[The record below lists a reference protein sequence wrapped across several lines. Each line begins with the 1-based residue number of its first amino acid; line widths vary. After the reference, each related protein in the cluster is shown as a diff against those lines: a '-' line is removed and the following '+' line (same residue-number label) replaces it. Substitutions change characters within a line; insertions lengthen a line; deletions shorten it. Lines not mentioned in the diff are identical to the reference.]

1 MGEDETTRPDWP
13 LTRRA
18 FVGTASA
25 AAIAGCL
32 DVDIGDDLTRLEF
45 VTARPPL
52 TLDPFQV
59 GDAGSAH
66 VVNQVVE
73 GLYEYDTDLELV
85 PKLAMGSPEV
95 SRSGSR
101 YVVPIDDAAAFPG
114 GDPVEA
120 ADVVHSFTAPRA
132 DPTPAGRQMTM
143 IADVSAI
150 DVQTVQFDLSYPY
163 PAFPSVLTSYV
174 VPRDLPA
181 VPDAEQTEAPTA
193 RLVGSGPFEFDT
205 RLDDGGV
212 RLTNRGNYWDDP
224 SPAIDGVEFRPV
236 PEGTKR
242 VITVK
247 TSEADVIDEIPPAV
261 WDTLTGLDTVN
272 LASTAGLGYYY
283 LGFNC
288 RDGPAADPRV
298 REAIDYAVDLDRAVA
313 DAVDPLGDRLYAP
326 VPDQVADAWSFP
338 TEEWATIPHD
348 RDIDRAATLLD
359 ESDAVPPDWEATLI
373 VPPDD
378 TREQLCEAVAAGI
391 RAAGYRARVDRLDW
405 QTFADTYT
413 RGDPTAYDAY
423 CLGWIDA
430 PDPDR
435 YLHPLFGPQA
445 AGRTDGTYYTAVA
458 DILQAARET
467 PDPAERRTHYL
478 QAIETL
484 LTDRAHLP
492 LYTHPQTLGMVTAV
506 EDIGTHPLD
515 GFVLVGH
522 GYNVTI
528 TAEE

>member
-1 MGEDETTRPDWP
+1 MGEHASAIRS
-13 LTRRA
+13 LTRRG
-18 FVGTASA
+18 FLGTTSVA
-25 AAIAGCL
+25 ALAGCL
-32 DVDIGDDLTRLEF
+32 SLDFGDSPHRLEF

-52 TLDPFQV
+52 TLDPMAV

-73 GLYEYDTDLELV
+73 GLYQYDPDLDLV
-85 PKLAMGSPEV
+85 PKLAMGPPEV
-95 SRSGSR
+95 SRSGTR
-101 YVVPIDDAAAFPG
+101 YVVPIDEAATFPG

-120 ADVVHSFTAPRA
+120 TDVVHSFTVPRTE
-132 DPTPAGRQMTM
+132 PTPPGAAMRM
-143 IADVSAI
+143 IADVTAI
-150 DVQTVQFDLSYPY
+150 DRQTVQFDLSYPY
-163 PAFPSVLTSYV
+163 PAFPSVLTWYI
-174 VPRDLPA
+174 VPSDLPSL
-181 VPDAEQTEAPTA
+181 PDTDPPEGAAA
-193 RLVGSGPFEFDT
+193 RLVGSGAFEFED
-205 RLDDGGV
+205 RLTDGGI
-212 RLTNRGNYWDDP
+212 RLTTRSDYWDDP
-224 SPAIDGVEFRPV
+224 APAIDGVDFRPV

-247 TSEADVIDEIPPAV
+247 ASEADVINEVPPNVWEPLKDLDAV
-261 WDTLTGLDTVN
+261 T

-288 RDGPAADPRV
+288 RGGPTADPRV
-298 REAIDYAVDLDRAVA
+298 REAIDYAVDLDRAVT
-313 DAVDPLGDRLYAP
+313 DAVAPLGDRLYAP
-326 VPDQVADAWSFP
+326 VPRQISDAWSFP
-338 TEEWATIPHD
+338 TDAWASIPHD

-359 ESDAVPPDWEATLI
+359 DSDAVPPDWEARII

-378 TREQLCEAVAAGI
+378 TRHQLGEAVAAGI

-405 QTFADTYT
+405 ATLADTYT
-413 RGDPTAYDAY
+413 SGDPQDYTAYV
-423 CLGWIDA
+423 LGWIDA

-445 AGRTDGTYYTAVA
+445 AGRTDGTYYTGVA
-458 DILQAARET
+458 ETVQAARET
-467 PDPAERRTHYL
+467 RDRATRRTRYIE
-478 QAIETL
+478 AIETL

-492 LYTHPQTLGMVTAV
+492 LYTQPQSLGMVRTV

-528 TAEE
+528 TAQE